1 LIPHRDAYG
10 AKVPKNQG
18 FEFPKPFASAPHPD
32 ASGQGPAMIPTNPWL
47 DQTLRGLGF
56 VKHCSALR
64 TGNSRP
70 GKLRAG
76 FGFPFIQ

>member
-1 LIPHRDAYG
+1 MYFCLDT
-10 AKVPKNQG
+10 KVPKNQG
-18 FEFPKPFASAPHPD
+18 FEFPKPFASAPQNESKAP
-32 ASGQGPAMIPTNPWL
+32 PCWFPVL
-47 DQTLRGLGF
+47 RRKRTLRGLGF